1 MYTKPTFYANLHDIL
16 VFFGL
21 LPPKDFKIILLS
33 NSLALSLS
41 DEGCSRNESRALI
54 LISSS
59 FLYFNDF
66 NQFSHFSIAEM
77 L

>member
-1 MYTKPTFYANLHDIL
+1 MYTKPPFHANLHDIL

-41 DEGCSRNESRALI
+41 DEGYSRNESRAMI

-59 FLYFNDF
+59 FLYFIDF